1 VSYLNIRRFYQQLIT
16 TLFISSMLF
25 SCASN
30 KTSSRAP
37 TNTQDINTQ
46 TADKS
51 NTAAFF
57 LFKAKNS
64 QGEQAVDYLI
74 QASRQFI
81 IEQNLVKSLWLAD
94 QALPLAEND
103 QQRYQLNLMKAE
115 NLTLLNK
122 YQRALTAL
130 QQSQLV
136 DENAKTSQLKYYQ
149 LLGLVQSARELP
161 IIAVDAK
168 LRAFALQKQSD
179 EVDILSLWQALN
191 KLSQWQIDQLVSLVP
206 PNIKG
211 WQQLLN
217 FSHRFGYQTN
227 SFNRY
232 LAQWQRDFP
241 QHPANVLINDLVS
254 TVQIQKDVPTNIAI
268 ILPLSGKQ
276 KYAGEAAQQGIL
288 ASYNNNQAKNLHFI
302 DSNTFDINTLAKQ
315 LADLNIHSVIG
326 PLLKPQVNAYIAQ
339 ENITLPT
346 LLLNLPT
353 VGQLNTQHMVLSMD
367 PKEEALQAATTLS
380 RQTFEH
386 PIIFSQND
394 NISKRIANTFANQW
408 HKITSRLPEIVI
420 FNDEAKTQAQLKNSL
435 GVYKSQQRIE
445 DIDKRIRQKIKTEA
459 RNRRDI
465 DMIYLIGSPNE
476 TRLLKP
482 YIDVSISPFA
492 RAIPIFASSRSHS
505 DNADS
510 SDSRDLTGLKFT
522 EMPWLLTSKQQ
533 NQPLKQLNKAIWPD
547 RSDSLQRIFAMG
559 YDSLSLID
567 KFQQLKENNYIRH
580 YGQTGVLKLNEQGIL
595 TRSLLWGNY
604 RKDKVEEIAMD

>member
-103 QQRYQLNLMKAE
+103 QQRYQLNLIKAE

-217 FSHRFGYQTN
+217 FSHRFGYQTK

>member
-103 QQRYQLNLMKAE
+103 QQRYQLNLIKAE

-276 KYAGEAAQQGIL
+276 KNAGEAAQQGIL

-505 DNADS
+505 DNTDS